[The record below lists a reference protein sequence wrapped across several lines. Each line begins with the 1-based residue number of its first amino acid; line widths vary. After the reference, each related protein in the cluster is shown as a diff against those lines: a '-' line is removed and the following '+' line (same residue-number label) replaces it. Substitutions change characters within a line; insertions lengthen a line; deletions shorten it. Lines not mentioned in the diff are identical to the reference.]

1 MGIAT
6 FILHPF
12 SRGRFHISGPNIKD
26 EPVLDTGF
34 WADNDLDLKQHMWM
48 YKRSRE
54 IVRRMET
61 FDGEVA
67 VGHSS
72 FPSGSKASV
81 VDSKTTDVQDIE
93 YTPEDDKAI
102 EAWLRGRIACCWH
115 SLGTCKM
122 APLDQGGVVDPDLN
136 VHGVKG
142 LKVADLSILPGNV
155 GANTCNI
162 AMAVGE
168 KAADLV
174 ARDLG
179 LVVN

>member
-1 MGIAT
+1 
-6 FILHPF
+6 
-12 SRGRFHISGPNIKD
+12 
-26 EPVLDTGF
+26 
-34 WADNDLDLKQHMWM
+34 M
-48 YKRSRE
+48 YKKSRE
-54 IVRRMET
+54 IVRRMGT

-67 VGHSS
+67 VGHPS

-81 VDSKTTDVQDIE
+81 VDSKITDVRDIE

-122 APLDQGGVVDPDLN
+122 APLDQGGVVDPELN
-136 VHGVKG
+136 VHGVSG
-142 LKVADLSILPGNV
+142 LSILPGNG

-179 LVVN
+179 LVVS